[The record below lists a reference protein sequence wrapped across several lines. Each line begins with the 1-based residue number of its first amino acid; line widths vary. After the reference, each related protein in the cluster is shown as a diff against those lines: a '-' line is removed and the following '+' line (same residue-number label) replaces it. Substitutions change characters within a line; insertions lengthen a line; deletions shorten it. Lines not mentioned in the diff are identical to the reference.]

1 VIAAVDPGGSGGMAW
16 QDSSGEVKTCSMANR
31 GEFTMAIGQAQGLGQ
46 NSDEEPPDEEII
58 VYIEKVTGFIPRR
71 KQSDGEEEAF
81 NLQNSSH
88 LMFNFGK
95 NYGIMLGICEGFGI
109 TPVEVM
115 PTEWQRMTFTR
126 KSGTRQAWKNQLKEI
141 AQRRFPDVKVT
152 LSNCDALLILSYAML
167 KTRGSIDIAP
177 EKR

>member
-1 VIAAVDPGGSGGMAW
+1 
-16 QDSSGEVKTCSMANR
+16 MANR

-88 LMFNFGK
+88 LMFNFG
-95 NYGIMLGICEGFGI
+95 GCASHDSCEFQPCFAIRPVAHALI
-109 TPVEVM
+109 TSLEPPLTPRVRPARHDPWHTRMAANDLHPQIRHAPSVE
-115 PTEWQRMTFTR
+115 E
-126 KSGTRQAWKNQLKEI
+126 SA
-141 AQRRFPDVKVT
+141 
-152 LSNCDALLILSYAML
+152 
-167 KTRGSIDIAP
+167 
-177 EKR
+177 